1 MAATFLILS
10 LLCYGSLATI
20 AYKAVA
26 YFSVDDD
33 KARGDSN
40 A

>member
-20 AYKAVA
+20 AYKAVV
-26 YFSVDDD
+26 YWSLDDEQ
-33 KARGDSN
+33 S
-40 A
+40 